1 MRISTKG
8 RFAVNAMIDLALRE
22 SAGPVALV
30 TIGERQ
36 GISLSYLEQLFAGL
50 RTAGLVQSSRGP
62 GGGYRLGRPAEAI
75 SVADIVGA
83 VDERELPVDHRP
95 GAPATAALWRSLE
108 ETMRQHMAAISLAS
122 LVAQQLERDEPIIVA
137 PRRRAIAPLPP
148 VRAPR
153 TTAPNSVFALAGTLG
168 H

>member
-22 SAGPVALV
+22 SAGPVALAS
-30 TIGERQ
+30 IGERQ

-83 VDERELPVDHRP
+83 VDEREAVVDQRP
-95 GAPATAALWRSLE
+95 GAPSTAALWRRLE
-108 ETMRQHMAAISLAS
+108 ETMREHMAAIPLAN
-122 LVAQQLERDEPIIVA
+122 LVAQQLERGEPIIVS
-137 PRRRAIAPLPP
+137 PRRRPIAPLAP

>member
-22 SAGPVALV
+22 SAGPVALA

-62 GGGYRLGRPAEAI
+62 GGGYRLGRPAESI

-83 VDERELPVDHRP
+83 GDDREPPADPRP
-95 GAPATAALWRSLE
+95 GAPATAGLWLRLE
-108 ETMRQHMAAISLAS
+108 ETMREHMAAISLAS
-122 LVAQQLERDEPIIVA
+122 LVEQQLDRGEPIVVP
-137 PRRRAIAPLPP
+137 PRRRAIAPMP
-148 VRAPR
+148 VLRTPR
-153 TTAPNSVFALAGTLG
+153 TTAPNSVFALASTLG